1 MISPKIH
8 VPNLPSPKVVTF
20 GGVKPPAKPLTLSPT
35 APAPWLKNNSIR
47 SRLEYENPDLT
58 QPSVS
63 SF

>member
-1 MISPKIH
+1 MIPQKVH
-8 VPNLPSPKVVTF
+8 VPAPTTPKPALF
-20 GGVKPPAKPLTLSPT
+20 GVAKRPAKPVKYTT
-35 APAPWLKNNSIR
+35 AAPAPWLKNNSIP

>member
-1 MISPKIH
+1 MIPRKVH
-8 VPNLPSPKVVTF
+8 VLSSNAPNPAMFSV
-20 GGVKPPAKPLTLSPT
+20 VKPLPKSIACSI
-35 APAPWLKNNSIR
+35 APAPWLKNNSIP

>member
-1 MISPKIH
+1 MISPNIH
-8 VPNLPSPKVVTF
+8 VPNSSNPKLVTF
-20 GGVKPPAKPLTLSPT
+20 CVVKPPTKPLTLSPT
-35 APAPWLKNNSIR
+35 TPAPWLKNNSIP

>member
-1 MISPKIH
+1 MIPHQIH
-8 VPNLPSPKVVTF
+8 VPNSKGPKPVTF
-20 GGVKPPAKPLTLSPT
+20 GMVKPPAKAITRST
-35 APAPWLKNNSIR
+35 AGPASWLKNNSIP

>member
-1 MISPKIH
+1 MIPHKIH
-8 VPNLPSPKVVTF
+8 VLNTTAPNPVNFTA
-20 GGVKPPAKPLTLSPT
+20 VKPPLKPT
-35 APAPWLKNNSIR
+35 AFSPPPASWLKNNSTP